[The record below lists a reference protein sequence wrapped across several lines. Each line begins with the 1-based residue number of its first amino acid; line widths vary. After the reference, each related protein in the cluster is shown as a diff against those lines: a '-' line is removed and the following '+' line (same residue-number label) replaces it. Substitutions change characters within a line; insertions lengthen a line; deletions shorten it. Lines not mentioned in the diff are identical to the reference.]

1 MTYTAA
7 TRYVEGLA
15 ILGMRFGLERMVRLL
30 GALGDPHRA
39 APAIHVVG
47 TNGKSSTAR
56 LAAACL
62 RSQGLRVGTYLSPHI
77 VGWRERIEI
86 DQRAV
91 GQARF
96 AHGIDAVRAA
106 VAALDLGD
114 EDGVTQFEVLTAAAF
129 AVFAD
134 AHLDAMVI
142 EAGLGGRYDA
152 TNVLAPDTI
161 VVLTNVALEHTE
173 LLGTT
178 ETQIAAE
185 KLAVATDGSDRL
197 VLGRLSRRAQTAV
210 DKECRA
216 RGLSGWRLG
225 REIQVTDGPR
235 GVHVVTPAC
244 TYTALPLPLRGAFQR
259 DNLATA
265 VAAAEHR
272 FGAPMRIG
280 PLRRAVG
287 SVRMPGRLE
296 VVDDRPLIV
305 LDGAHNP
312 AGVEAMATSLG
323 AIVGRRRT
331 IAVVSILGDK
341 DVGAMIAPLARA
353 CQMVIATRSSH
364 PRAAAPEVIEHLAV
378 IAGMGTRI
386 VEDPVQAIVQA
397 RHLAGARGAVLVCGS
412 LYLLA
417 DVREIVMAGARDRA
431 DMLVDRIGRT

>member
-1 MTYTAA
+1 MTYAAA
-7 TRYVEGLA
+7 TRYVERLA

-77 VGWRERIEI
+77 AGWRERIEI

-91 GQARF
+91 GQVQF
-96 AHGIDAVRAA
+96 AHGIDAVRTAA
-106 VAALDLGD
+106 AGLGLGD
-114 EDGVTQFEVLTAAAF
+114 DDGVTQFEVLTAAAF
-129 AVFAD
+129 AIFAD

-197 VLGRLSRRAQTAV
+197 VVGRLSPRAQTAV
-210 DKECRA
+210 EGECSK
-216 RGLSGWRLG
+216 RGLSGWRVG
-225 REIQVTDGPR
+225 HEIQVTDGPR
-235 GVHVVTPAC
+235 GVDVVTPTF
-244 TYTALPLPLRGAFQR
+244 TYAALPLPLRGAFQR

-265 VAAAEHR
+265 VAAAERR
-272 FGAPMRIG
+272 FGAPIRIG

-287 SVRMPGRLE
+287 GVRMPGRLE

-341 DVGAMIAPLARA
+341 DAGAMIAPLARA

-431 DMLVDRIGRT
+431 DMLIDRIGRT